1 MALKLTIDIM
11 EQITMGQNWLMNNL
25 FFINID
31 FTRVLFFFLIINTSC
46 QIIDQPEIAP
56 SFIKIEKN

>member
-1 MALKLTIDIM
+1 
-11 EQITMGQNWLMNNL
+11 MNNH
-25 FFINID
+25 FFLNID

-56 SFIKIEKN
+56 SFIKIEKINLKQ